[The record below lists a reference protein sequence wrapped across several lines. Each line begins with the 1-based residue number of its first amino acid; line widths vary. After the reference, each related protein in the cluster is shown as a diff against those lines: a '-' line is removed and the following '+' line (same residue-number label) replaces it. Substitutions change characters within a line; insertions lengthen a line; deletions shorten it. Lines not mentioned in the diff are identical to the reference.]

1 MSKSADAFR
10 TISEVSEW
18 LGTPSHVLRFWESRF
33 PQVKPL
39 KRAGGRRYYR
49 PSDMMLLGG
58 IKKLLHDDGIT
69 IRGVQKILREK
80 GIKHVASFA
89 PQLDGAETEVA
100 AAMQEEPSV
109 TQAPPLRASATI
121 SPFVRPGTPADTA
134 GSAAADRPEDAPED
148 HPAGAPAPSS
158 DTPVPEKRSDVSPTP
173 DKAEADTTA
182 PAPASGDGDS
192 ATTPESAVAWR
203 QTPQPTPED
212 RHAAALP
219 DDPSD
224 DPTDDPSDT
233 AAVAEPDDM
242 PSAGES
248 VSGQDDGAEAASQDR
263 TPDHP
268 AQDAAPTAPAPGD
281 GAAADHAHDL
291 PQVDA
296 DPDDDAL
303 MMPRA
308 PVITRLRDL
317 TLMHEAPRGDAQ
329 DAMSA
334 LYRRLQALRDSI
346 MEREP
351 F

>member
-89 PQLDGAETEVA
+89 PQLDGAEADVA
-100 AAMQEEPSV
+100 AGMQEEQPV
-109 TQAPPLRASATI
+109 TQTPSARASATI
-121 SPFVRPGTPADTA
+121 SPFVRPTPADT
-134 GSAAADRPEDAPED
+134 
-148 HPAGAPAPSS
+148 
-158 DTPVPEKRSDVSPTP
+158 
-173 DKAEADTTA
+173 
-182 PAPASGDGDS
+182 
-192 ATTPESAVAWR
+192 PESAPADTPADTSADMPEDTPAASSDAPVSEERSDAYPAPDEAQADPAALVPGDDSSAATPENAPER
-203 QTPQPTPED
+203 QQTSPSTPED
-212 RHAAALP
+212 QHAAPLP
-219 DDPSD
+219 DKL
-224 DPTDDPSDT
+224 SDT
-233 AAVAEPDDM
+233 VPVAGPDDM
-242 PSAGES
+242 LPADDS

-263 TPDHP
+263 APERA
-268 AQDAAPTAPAPGD
+268 AQDTAPTGPAAPDVPTAGD
-281 GAAADHAHDL
+281 ALHDL

-308 PVITRLRDL
+308 PVVTRLRDL
-317 TLMHEAPRGDAQ
+317 TLMHDAPRGDAQ